1 MLITSLTLQD
11 ARRGRASA
19 LINRLSAIASSTRFR
34 RLRGAVA
41 YATRSGCES
50 AVASLQRNCRGW
62 QSLRKLWLVSIDYG
76 TTESEA
82 LQLLSQLPNSEVR
95 IPDGAEL
102 LAHGLFPRR
111 CFHPKTFIFD
121 SGTDAAEAPFGLFVG
136 SGNLTLSGLNA
147 GVEHAISLLW
157 LPPLRGREVTMLES
171 SQSELSWW
179 TEAWESASPV
189 SRDFLT
195 QYRRIR
201 PTRPREDET
210 PSVRSFSAESSR
222 DIDTSPGIAW
232 TNANC
237 FWIQTNQLYKNRGA
251 GNPGNQLDLKRG
263 TRVYFGFRPASVPQ
277 NTVLGKISLQYDD
290 LRPRRC
296 GVRFG
301 DNSMDKVNLPIPGI
315 DGPGSYD
322 NAVVHFERT
331 GRKRF
336 RVTLGDQLNLETW
349 KARSRNQGLLY
360 RLAGGREFGF
370 YS

>member
-1 MLITSLTLQD
+1 L
-11 ARRGRASA
+11 
-19 LINRLSAIASSTRFR
+19 
-34 RLRGAVA
+34 
-41 YATRSGCES
+41 E
-50 AVASLQRNCRGW
+50 
-62 QSLRKLWLVSIDYG
+62 
-76 TTESEA
+76 
-82 LQLLSQLPNSEVR
+82 LLSQLPNSEVR

-157 LPPLRGREVTMLES
+157 LPPLVEREAPLLKS
-171 SQSELSWW
+171 SLSQLNWW
-179 TEAWESASPV
+179 NAAWESATPV
-189 SRDFLT
+189 SRDFLI

-210 PSVRSFSAESSR
+210 PSVRSFSADSPRE
-222 DIDTSPGIAW
+222 IDTNPGIAW

-237 FWIQTNQLYKNRGA
+237 FWIQTKQLYKNRGA

-263 TRVYFGFRPASVPQ
+263 TRVYFGFRPVSVPQ

-296 GVRFG
+296 SVRFG
-301 DNSMDKVNLPIPGI
+301 DNSMDKVNLPIPGS
-315 DGPGSYD
+315 DGPENYD
-322 NAVVHFERT
+322 NTVVHFDRA

-336 RVTLGDQLNLETW
+336 RLTLGNRLDLQTW
-349 KARSRNQGLLY
+349 KARSRDQGLLY
-360 RLAGGREFGF
+360 TLAGGREFGF